1 MSEKSAYLQVE
12 AQEDRSA
19 QLNKW
24 QLLVL
29 GLQHAFT
36 MFGATVL
43 APYLT
48 GIPVNLAL
56 FTAGLGTLI
65 FHAVT
70 KWKVPVF
77 LGSSFAYISPM
88 IAVTLYYLN
97 HAGYEFDSI
106 QDAVNSGIDLAPM
119 LGYATGAIIIAGV
132 VKILI
137 GYTIKLIGIRRFEKL
152 FPPIVSG
159 TMIMLIGLILSP
171 VAIDMASK
179 NWTIALISL
188 GTAVFA
194 RLYLKGFNRLVP
206 VIWGIVAG
214 YIAAILMGEINFAQL
229 GNATWFSPPR
239 FIMPKFSLYAIS
251 VIVPVAIAP
260 SIEHFGDIFAV
271 SAIVGKKFYE
281 DPGMHRTL
289 MGDGIA
295 TATAGVLGGPACTT
309 YSENTGVLAITKV
322 FNPWV
327 MRIAAIFAIIL
338 SFIPKVGALIQSIP
352 QAVMGGIEI
361 LLFGMIASI
370 GVKTLVQ
377 NRVKIDGKN
386 LVIASVMLVAG
397 LGGAKLAIG
406 NFTLQGLGLAAVVGF
421 LANLLLS
428 VTRASED

>member
-1 MSEKSAYLQVE
+1 MQVE
-12 AQEDRSA
+12 AQYDRSKD
-19 QLNKW
+19 LKRW
-24 QLLVL
+24 QFILL

-43 APYLT
+43 VPYLT

-56 FTAGLGTLI
+56 FTAGVGTLI

-97 HAGYEFDSI
+97 NAGYEYDDI
-106 QDAVNSGIDLAPM
+106 QKALSEGIDLAPM

-137 GYTIKLIGIRRFEKL
+137 GYIIKLIGIRRFEKL
-152 FPPIVSG
+152 FPPVVSG

-171 VAIDMASK
+171 VAVEMAST
-179 NWTIALISL
+179 NWTVALISL
-188 GTAVFA
+188 GVAVFA
-194 RLYLKGFNRLVP
+194 RLYLKGINRLVP

-214 YIAAILMGEINFAQL
+214 YITAAILGEVSFTNL
-229 GNATWFSPPR
+229 TGATWVSAPE
-239 FIMPKFSLYAIS
+239 FIMPKFSLFAIS

-271 SAIVGKKFYE
+271 SAIAGKKFYE

-295 TATAGVLGGPACTT
+295 TATAGILGGPACTT

-327 MRIAAIFAIIL
+327 MRIAAIFAIVL
-338 SFIPKVGALIQSIP
+338 SFIPKVGALVQSIP
-352 QAVMGGIEI
+352 QSVMGGIEF

-370 GVKTLVQ
+370 GIKTLVQ
-377 NRVKIDGKN
+377 NKVKLDGKN
-386 LVIASVMLVAG
+386 LIVAALMLVSG
-397 LGGAKLAIG
+397 LGGVRLEIG
-406 NFTLQGLGLAAVVGF
+406 NFVLQGLGLAAVVGF
-421 LANLLLS
+421 SANLIFSL
-428 VTRASED
+428 TKASDD